1 MHMSEKA
8 SGEHFG
14 MYDTN
19 FKVSAR
25 YQVTVHVNETV
36 ALSKPTVV
44 ISSIVIGPSNVS
56 PPNSQF
62 EILLMKIPS
71 SESPSNTGDWQRLT

>member
-8 SGEHFG
+8 SGPCK
-14 MYDTN
+14 YDTN
-19 FKVSAR
+19 LKVSAR
-25 YQVTVHVNETV
+25 YQVTVHVNDTV

-44 ISSIVIGPSNVS
+44 ILSIVIGPSNVS

-62 EILLMKIPS
+62 EILLVKIPS
-71 SESPSNTGDWQRLT
+71 SESTRDTGNWQRLT